1 MEAAR
6 QHGYFWPNQ
15 CNMECRCS
23 NCFVLV
29 EAGAE
34 HLSPMGRA
42 EHATLVEQRGRRAL
56 DQPVRLACQSMVS
69 GDVVVEKRGV
79 RPV

>member
-6 QHGYFWPNQ
+6 QQGYYWPNQ

-29 EAGAE
+29 EAGADQ
-34 HLSPMGRA
+34 LSPIGRA
-42 EHATLVEQRGRRAL
+42 ERATLLEQRGRRAL
-56 DQPVRLACQSMVS
+56 ERPVRLACQTMVYGS
-69 GDVVVEKRGV
+69 ATVHKKGV
-79 RPV
+79 RPA